1 MSDKQTCA
9 NCANAEVR
17 TQIGNVAVDWSCKW
31 RPTKRLTRHTL
42 ACLQWKP
49 KEAERNG

>member
-1 MSDKQTCA
+1 MSNKQTCA

-31 RPTKRLTRHTL
+31 RPAKRLTKHTL
-42 ACLQWKP
+42 ACLQYKP
-49 KEAERNG
+49 KDARQ